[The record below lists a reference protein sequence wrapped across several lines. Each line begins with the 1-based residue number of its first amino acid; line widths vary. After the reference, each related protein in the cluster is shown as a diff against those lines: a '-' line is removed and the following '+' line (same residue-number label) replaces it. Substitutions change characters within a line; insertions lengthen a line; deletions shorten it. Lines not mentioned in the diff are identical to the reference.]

1 MAQTFLQNK
10 AKSDTIPASHDVIA
24 QGQDIPCLQ
33 GFIAKKYRSA
43 GEIPH
48 ETADAF
54 LHEYIATQAAVYE
67 REIGTKVDGHAHI
80 KGFWAHID
88 RVLPPQGSFYLV
100 FTDYHRIVGT
110 GAMRRVNETT
120 GEMKHLYVRPEARGS
135 GLGRWLVKQRIRDA
149 QSMGLKS
156 LITDTVRGNVE
167 MPSLYGKLGFE
178 ETELKQQST
187 STNVMPEVKAGLR
200 FFLKQI

>member
-1 MAQTFLQNK
+1 M
-10 AKSDTIPASHDVIA
+10 
-24 QGQDIPCLQ
+24 
-33 GFIAKKYRSA
+33 
-43 GEIPH
+43 
-48 ETADAF
+48 
-54 LHEYIATQAAVYE
+54 
-67 REIGTKVDGHAHI
+67 
-80 KGFWAHID
+80 
-88 RVLPPQGSFYLV
+88 
-100 FTDYHRIVGT
+100 
-110 GAMRRVNETT
+110 
-120 GEMKHLYVRPEARGS
+120 
-135 GLGRWLVKQRIRDA
+135 GRWLVKQRIRDA